1 MLDHYLKGNAVRTPQ
16 RGSHFPCEEV
26 YLIGSMQSGLLDYAA
41 FLNSRIP
48 VSIFSSFVS
57 VERLAV
63 ASGDAAMFF
72 IDLDVFDDLA
82 EAVTV
87 LMNFRRLTPVIPTVI
102 VSHSF
107 KRCDFSTERMY
118 LADVSL
124 RLPSTSAALD
134 LALELAPKNFSYF
147 RRNRVD
153 PVVWITD

>member
-16 RGSHFPCEEV
+16 RGSHFPYEEV
-26 YLIGSMQSGLLDYAA
+26 YLIGGMQSGLLDHAA

-63 ASGDAAMFF
+63 ASGEAAMFF